1 MFLLQNKKHK
11 NMSWIVSGL
20 FLLLS
25 VSGSFCQSEVESGDS
40 SQVYK
45 IEGKIIPPENPPPD
59 WHSVTTVTID
69 GGKRRS
75 FLKEDN
81 SFVFQVLWS
90 QTGPADQIT
99 VLLI

>member
-1 MFLLQNKKHK
+1 
-11 NMSWIVSGL
+11 MSWIVRGL

-25 VSGSFCQSEVESGDS
+25 VSGYFCQSDVETGDP

-45 IEGKIIPPENPPPD
+45 IEGKIIPPDNPPPD

-81 SFVFQVLWS
+81 SFVFQVTVFSLWS
-90 QTGPADQIT
+90 QTGG
-99 VLLI
+99 

>member
-1 MFLLQNKKHK
+1 
-11 NMSWIVSGL
+11 MSCRVSGL

-25 VSGSFCQSEVESGDS
+25 VSGYFCQSDVETGDT

-45 IEGKIIPPENPPPD
+45 IEGKIIPPENPSPD

-81 SFVFQVLWS
+81 SFVFQVRNFHSEVVRLIQS
-90 QTGPADQIT
+90 
-99 VLLI
+99 LLYCFRV